1 MTQELTVQNN
11 SIFKANNFSEA
22 KDMATYLSGSDL
34 VPEAYRTNE
43 KNGDK
48 SANIVLALEMAERT
62 KTSPFA
68 VMQNMHVIS
77 GKPAWS
83 SQFIISMIN
92 SCGRFTPLKYKFET
106 EEEVR
111 TFERTYYWNK
121 QKKSETK
128 QINNVTCYAYATEIE
143 TGDLIVGP
151 KVSLEMAFLE
161 GWYSKPGSKWPTMP
175 QMMLQYR
182 AASFFGR
189 FNCPEMLMGMQ
200 SENEVNDVQSVQ
212 DENTI
217 ITPSKT
223 STDDIIQELDDELEA
238 DIIEVDTVTE
248 NVAETIK
255 KEEAEAVE
263 KKLDEKVIE
272 ELEQEKPIETEPIE
286 TETDDLPFD

>member
-92 SCGRFTPLKYKFET
+92 SWVGINTLTPDTGSTLHVSGKTKTINFQMTSGATSGYILTSDAIGNASWELSSGGTDTNTFVTGFTY
-106 EEEVR
+106 
-111 TFERTYYWNK
+111 
-121 QKKSETK
+121 
-128 QINNVTCYAYATEIE
+128 
-143 TGDLIVGP
+143 
-151 KVSLEMAFLE
+151 
-161 GWYSKPGSKWPTMP
+161 
-175 QMMLQYR
+175 
-182 AASFFGR
+182 
-189 FNCPEMLMGMQ
+189 
-200 SENEVNDVQSVQ
+200 
-212 DENTI
+212 
-217 ITPSKT
+217 
-223 STDDIIQELDDELEA
+223 DDINTFTISDNLGSA
-238 DIIEVDTVTE
+238 FTASI
-248 NVAETIK
+248 NVLSATTISGGT
-255 KEEAEAVE
+255 
-263 KKLDEKVIE
+263 L
-272 ELEQEKPIETEPIE
+272 
-286 TETDDLPFD
+286 

>member
-1 MTQELTVQNN
+1 MTQELTNQKN
-11 SIFKANNFSEA
+11 SIYKANNFSEA
-22 KDMATYLSGSDL
+22 KEIATYLSGSDL

-77 GKPAWS
+77 GKPAWR

-106 EEEVR
+106 EEKVR

-128 QINNVTCYAYATEIE
+128 QIKNVTCYAYATEIE

-151 KVSLEMAFLE
+151 KISLKMAFLE

-238 DIIEVDTVTE
+238 DIVEVNTVTE
-248 NVAETIK
+248 SVET
-255 KEEAEAVE
+255 VE
-263 KKLDEKVIE
+263 NIETEKDAEKVIE
-272 ELEQEKPIETEPIE
+272 ELEEEKPIEAEPIE
-286 TETDDLPFD
+286 AEPIEAETDDLPFD